1 MRTALLV
8 SLLLISTIGE
18 GQVTHT
24 IRGLDFYYLP
34 DTLWMQPGDS
44 VHFQTAGI
52 HDMVQTDSTY
62 WAIGQAIGNGGF
74 HTTIGADTTFVI
86 DTAGTYY
93 FVCSPHGIVGMR
105 GVLIVDGT
113 VGLEHVANGHDRL
126 RLYPVPATDHIQVTI
141 ARAGLARIVDMQG
154 RAVGPMFTVGAGT
167 ERIDLDHLGS
177 GNYLIVIRWSDGSEA
192 RGRFSVL
199 AQK

>member
-1 MRTALLV
+1 VVLFILQAKAQT
-8 SLLLISTIGE
+8 
-18 GQVTHT
+18 THT

-52 HDMVQTDSTY
+52 HDMVQTDSAY

-113 VGLEHVANGHDRL
+113 LGLEHVANGHDRL
-126 RLYPVPATDHIQVTI
+126 RLYPVPATDHLYVLVNDAAIASIMDIHGRSVGAFLSMDIGWNRIDISRLDPGQYVVLLRRSNGTQVT
-141 ARAGLARIVDMQG
+141 
-154 RAVGPMFTVGAGT
+154 
-167 ERIDLDHLGS
+167 
-177 GNYLIVIRWSDGSEA
+177 
-192 RGRFSVL
+192 GRFSVL
-199 AQK
+199 ARK

>member
-1 MRTALLV
+1 MRTV
-8 SLLLISTIGE
+8 LLIFLLSIASIGE
-18 GQVTHT
+18 GQVTHL

-52 HDMVQTDSTY
+52 HDMVQTDSAY

-113 VGLEHVANGHDRL
+113 VGLERAAERDGRV
-126 RLYPVPATDHIQVTI
+126 RLYPVPAADHMFVHVD
-141 ARAGLARIVDMQG
+141 RAALAGIVDISG
-154 RAVGPMFTVGAGT
+154 RLVGPFMSFDAGRS
-167 ERIDLDHLGS
+167 RIDLAHLDPGQ
-177 GNYLIVIRWSDGSEA
+177 YLILLHWRDGTRTTA
-192 RGRFSVL
+192 RFSVS
-199 AQK
+199 ARK